1 MKTMFSKILVAIDG
15 SKPSLKALNLSV
27 LLGINFGSHIQVI
40 SVVDE
45 LKLPFSAQYGLWAK
59 ESHDQLFRKMLEQ
72 LNMEIKRILESHP
85 GLMIDADVIEGNPA
99 QKIVEYAER
108 CDYDLIVIGAK
119 GYGMIESLV
128 IGSVSNAI
136 VNTST
141 KPVLIVK

>member
-1 MKTMFSKILVAIDG
+1 LFSKILVAIDG
-15 SKPSLKALNLSV
+15 SKASLKALSHAV
-27 LLGINFGSHIQVI
+27 YIGINFRSHIQVI

-45 LKLPFSAQYGLWAK
+45 LKLPFSAQYSLWAK

-85 GLMIDADVIEGNPA
+85 DLKIDADVIEGNPA
-99 QKIVEYAER
+99 QKIVEFAELG
-108 CDYDLIVIGAK
+108 DYDLIVIGAK

-128 IGSVSNAI
+128 IGSVSNAV

>member
-1 MKTMFSKILVAIDG
+1 LFSKILVAIDG
-15 SKPSLKALNLSV
+15 SKASLKALSHAV
-27 LLGINFGSHIQVI
+27 YIGINFRSHIQAI

-45 LKLPFSAQYGLWAK
+45 LKLPFSAQYSLWAK

-85 GLMIDADVIEGNPA
+85 DLKIDADVIEGNPA
-99 QKIVEYAER
+99 QKIVEFAELG
-108 CDYDLIVIGAK
+108 DYDLIVIGAK

-128 IGSVSNAI
+128 IGSVSNAV